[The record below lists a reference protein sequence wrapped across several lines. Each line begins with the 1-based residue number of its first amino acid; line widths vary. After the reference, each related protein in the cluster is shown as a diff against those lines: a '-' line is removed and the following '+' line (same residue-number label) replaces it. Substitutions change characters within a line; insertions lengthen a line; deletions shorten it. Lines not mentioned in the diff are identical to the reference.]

1 MRRVVSLVLVF
12 FLAMVTLFAG
22 GQEEKESGGWRI
34 ALCNDYAGNSWRQQ
48 MIKNWEAVVAQAKAE
63 GLIAEGPAFTTNES
77 SAAEQ
82 AALLQ
87 NLVLEGYDAIVL
99 DAASPTALNGA
110 VAKAVEAGIPV
121 VCFDQTVTDPS
132 AWKLITDFYDMGEAE
147 VEHLH
152 KVFPAKAVNILE
164 IRGMAGT
171 FADDEIHKA
180 IVETSDKYSNLTVV
194 GEVYG
199 NWTQSVAQKEVA
211 GILPSLPEI
220 QAVVAQGGDGY
231 GSLKAFENA
240 GRPAP
245 LQIFGHRYD
254 ELVIWKE
261 MQKNNGGSY
270 PSMSVS
276 IVPGSVSTAFWT
288 ALEILNG
295 NDVPKE
301 IHMSPM
307 VFGEEQLDYFLEH
320 TEKGGLADLSYPQEW
335 VQELIAN
342 AKADKPAPADPLP

>member
-1 MRRVVSLVLVF
+1 
-12 FLAMVTLFAG
+12 
-22 GQEEKESGGWRI
+22 
-34 ALCNDYAGNSWRQQ
+34 
-48 MIKNWEAVVAQAKAE
+48 MIKNWENVVAQAKAD

-82 AALLQ
+82 AAMLQ

-110 VAKAVEAGIPV
+110 VAKAIEAGIPV
-121 VCFDQTVTDPS
+121 ISFDQTVTDPS
-132 AWKLITDFYDMGEAE
+132 AWKLITDFSEMGNAE
-147 VEHLH
+147 VDFLH
-152 KVFPAKAVNILE
+152 RQFPSQAINILE

-180 IVETSDKYSNLTVV
+180 IADKTAQYSNMSIV

-211 GILPSLPEI
+211 GLLPSLPKI
-220 QAVVAQGGDGY
+220 DAVVAQGGDGY
-231 GSLKAFENA
+231 GSIKAFENA
-240 GRPAP
+240 GRPVP

-261 MQKNNGGSY
+261 MQQKKGGKY

-276 IVPGSVSTAFWT
+276 IVPGSVNIAFWT

-295 NDVPKE
+295 AEVPRE

-307 VFGEEQLDYFLEH
+307 VFEEAQLDYFLAH
-320 TEKGGLADLSYPQEW
+320 TEKGGLADLAYPQSW
-335 VQELIAN
+335 VKELYSQCQGG
-342 AKADKPAPADPLP
+342 KACSH